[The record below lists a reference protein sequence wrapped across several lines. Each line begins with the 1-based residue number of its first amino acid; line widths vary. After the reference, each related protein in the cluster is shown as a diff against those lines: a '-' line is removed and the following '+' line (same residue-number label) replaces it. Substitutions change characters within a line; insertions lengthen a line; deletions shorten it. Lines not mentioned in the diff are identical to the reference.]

1 MSNVARNIQ
10 NSVYNTAD
18 VIVYPVFFFATV
30 PFFMKHLGEE
40 IFGLWMLMNTLI
52 LSFQVFNLGLGPA
65 MMRYTALYH
74 STKNE
79 TALKNTVSTGI
90 GISLLLF
97 VLSIGVGSLIA
108 LLISKGS
115 LFHLPASITP
125 LAAKAMLLTSLIIG
139 TKFCE
144 QALLHVFKGLERFDI
159 YFFINN
165 TIRFITLGINMIQ
178 VYFLKSLTAMLAVSI
193 VVTVMMLLVQLFVL
207 KKIKKDIHPLPSLK
221 KLYLLELMKFGFFT
235 WIQSLIVLLVFQV
248 DRFIVVSKYGTV
260 TLGYYALTA
269 TIFVNIHTCITAA
282 AYWLVPKITAQQ
294 NDQPVNTKLYKS
306 LRAFVTITGIAAL
319 ALFYICY
326 KPLFTLWVGSEKLL
340 QLDDFVPLFT
350 AFEFFYILMIVP
362 PLFLNYS
369 GYVNQGTRAIYIVSL
384 LNIAGL
390 IGGFAYAGSINGMLW
405 GLLLSTVA
413 GVIIVYELINKLLF
427 NKAFFS
433 ETLFFIA
440 AAALGCTVIVFPS
453 YIIQVGVL
461 FLVLLLSWSYFVK
474 IEKTDI
480 RLLFN

>member
-18 VIVYPVFFFATV
+18 VIVYPVFFFAAV
-30 PFFMKHLGEE
+30 PFFMAHLGEE

-52 LSFQVFNLGLGPA
+52 LSFQIFNLGLGPA
-65 MMRYTALYH
+65 MMKYTALYH

-79 TALKNTVSTGI
+79 TALKNTISTGI

-97 VLSIGVGSLIA
+97 VLSLGVGSLMA
-108 LLISKGS
+108 FFISKGL
-115 LFHLPASITP
+115 LFRLPASITP
-125 LAAKAMLLTSLIIG
+125 LASKAMIITSFIIG

-144 QALLHVFKGLERFDI
+144 QALLHVFKGLERFDL
-159 YFFINN
+159 YFIINN
-165 TIRFITLGINMIQ
+165 SIRFITLGINLIQ
-178 VYFLKSLTAMLAVSI
+178 VFFLKSLTAMLAVSAA
-193 VVTVMMLLVQLFVL
+193 VTVVMLLVQLLVL
-207 KKIKKDIHPLPSLK
+207 KKTNKHIQPFPSIKKENLQ
-221 KLYLLELMKFGFFT
+221 ELMKFGFFT

-260 TLGYYALTA
+260 MLGYYALTA

-282 AYWLVPKITAQQ
+282 AYWLVPKITAQYQ
-294 NDQPVNTKLYKS
+294 HETGKTDLYKS
-306 LRAFVTITGIAAL
+306 LRAFVTITGIAVL
-319 ALFYICY
+319 VLFFICY

-340 QLDDFVPLFT
+340 QLDDFIPLFT
-350 AFEFFYILMIVP
+350 AFEFFYLLIIVP

-369 GYVNQGTRAIYIVSL
+369 GHIKQGTRVIYIVSL

-390 IGGFAYAGSINGMLW
+390 IGGFSFTGSITGMLW
-405 GLLLSTVA
+405 GLLLSTIA
-413 GVIIVYELINKLLF
+413 GVLIVYEIINKLF
-427 NKAFFS
+427 FKKAFFS
-433 ETLFFIA
+433 ETLFFITA
-440 AAALGCTVIVFPS
+440 SALACVVIVFPVLF
-453 YIIQVGVL
+453 IQLGVL
-461 FLVLLLSWSYFVK
+461 CLMLIFSWIYFVK

>member
-10 NSVYNTAD
+10 NSVYNIAD

-30 PFFMKHLGEE
+30 PFFMGHLGEE

-65 MMRYTALYH
+65 MMRYTAKYY
-74 STKNE
+74 SSKNE
-79 TALKNTVSTGI
+79 NALKNTISTGI

-97 VLSIGVGSLIA
+97 ILSIGVGSLMA
-108 LLISKGS
+108 FFISEGL

-125 LAAKAMLLTSLIIG
+125 LAVKAMLLTSLIIG

-144 QALLHVFKGLERFDI
+144 QALLHVLKGLERFDL

-165 TIRFITLGINMIQ
+165 SIRFITLGINMIQ
-178 VYFLKSLTAMLAVSI
+178 VYFFKSLTAMLGVSVAVTI
-193 VVTVMMLLVQLFVL
+193 LMLLVQFLVL
-207 KKIKKDIHPLPSLK
+207 KKINKHIQPIPSIKKE
-221 KLYLLELMKFGFFT
+221 YLRELMKFGFFT

-248 DRFIVVSKYGTV
+248 DRFIVVSKYGTT

-282 AYWLVPKITAQQ
+282 AYWLVPKIAAQH
-294 NDQPVNTKLYKS
+294 NLETDKTDLYKS

-319 ALFYICY
+319 VLFFICY

-350 AFEFFYILMIVP
+350 AFEFFYLLIIVP

-369 GYVNQGTRAIYIVSL
+369 GHVKQGTRVIYIVSL

-390 IGGFAYAGSINGMLW
+390 IAGFAFTGSITGMLW

-413 GVIIVYELINKLLF
+413 GVLIIYELINKLF
-427 NKAFFS
+427 FKKAFFS
-433 ETLFFIA
+433 ETFFFIA
-440 AAALGCTVIVFPS
+440 ASALGCFVIVFPDLF
-453 YIIQVGVL
+453 IQLGVL
-461 FLVLLLSWSYFVK
+461 CLLLLISWIYFVK
-474 IEKTDI
+474 FEKTDI